1 MFDISHASVTHALG
15 AAVLHFLWQGAA
27 IGVIV
32 AVVLGLLGRGWSSA
46 RYVVACVGM
55 TVSLLA
61 FVGTFVL
68 CLREGSIGAV
78 AALASSNGLVI
89 ASPLADSAAQDS
101 VGGVAQWAA
110 SLWLGGVAFFAARF
124 AMHWVGARRLRTR
137 GISRPD
143 GEWID
148 IFDGLKRDLGVRA
161 SVRLLRSSVARTP
174 MVIGWISPVVVVP
187 VSAFCSLSPEQLR
200 AVLVHELAHIRR
212 HDHVFNA
219 VQVVVETL
227 LFFHPVTWWLS
238 SQIRAEREHCCDAT
252 TVRRTTDARAF
263 AEALTRLETMR
274 STSRSALAATDGP
287 LVDRIARILGVR
299 GRYRRSRSLWSV
311 LALLVGSTVGAA
323 GIAHVSARTTGSEHG
338 DVLRVL
344 RQAAAA
350 PGAET
355 AQLREMYS
363 RFVFEDSAE
372 ADEIEAYLSRVRGQ
386 IDAAVERGTLSEG
399 EARAKLAVIH
409 EEIDL
414 KTESMFLTDVFGYAP
429 GEAQLRAKRA
439 SLAESVASGEMS
451 RAKADAILADLTRSL
466 DDRAEWD
473 DATRAQ
479 KRELAEQIRAGE
491 LTEEEGAEL
500 MAAFERRLKRQFKN
514 RHLEAKLARL
524 VEAGEMTVD
533 EADAKLAAVRDGAID
548 QSGKVGID
556 WARVKSRV
564 EGAVA
569 RGKMSRKEAN
579 AHYRRLKTPSSKSG
593 GSARIASALAD
604 AGIPQEKLRVGVA
617 AAEQMRENL
626 LKGKDALEVEAW
638 ISGWLAKDGFDSDQI
653 AIVTGLAHRLAGKG

>member
-1 MFDISHASVTHALG
+1 M
-15 AAVLHFLWQGAA
+15 QGAA

-32 AVVLGLLGRGWSSA
+32 AVVLGLLGRVWSSA
-46 RYVVACVGM
+46 RYVVACAGM
-55 TVSLLA
+55 TASLLA

-68 CLREGSIGAV
+68 GLRGDSTGAL
-78 AALASSNGLVI
+78 AALASSNGSLT
-89 ASPLADSAAQDS
+89 ASPLADSAAQGS
-101 VGGVAQWAA
+101 VGGIAQWAV

-124 AMHWVGARRLRTR
+124 AMHWVQARRLRTR

-143 GEWID
+143 GEWLD
-148 IFDGLKRDLGVRA
+148 IFDGLKRDLDVRA

-219 VQVVVETL
+219 VQVLVETL

-238 SQIRAEREHCCDAT
+238 GQIRAEREHCCDAT

-274 STSRSALAATDGP
+274 STSRGALAVTDGP

-299 GRYRRSRSLWSV
+299 GRYRRSPSWWSV
-311 LALLVGSTVGAA
+311 LALLVGAAVGAA
-323 GIAHVSARTTGSEHG
+323 GIAHVSARTTESGHE

-350 PGAET
+350 PGADP

-372 ADEIEAYLSRVRGQ
+372 ADEIEAYLNRVRDQ
-386 IDAAVERGTLSEG
+386 IDAAVERGALSDDD
-399 EARAKLAVIH
+399 ARAKLAVIH

-414 KTESMFLTDVFGYAP
+414 KTESMFLIDVFGQSPFAAY
-429 GEAQLRAKRA
+429 LTAKRA

-451 RAKADAILADLTRSL
+451 QAKADAILADLTRSL
-466 DDRAEWD
+466 DNRAEWD
-473 DATRAQ
+473 GATRTQ
-479 KRELAEQIRAGE
+479 KRELAERVRAGE
-491 LTEEEGAEL
+491 LTVEEGSDL
-500 MAAFERRLKRQFKN
+500 MAAFERRLKRQFGY
-514 RHLEAKLARL
+514 RDLEAKLARL

-533 EADAKLAAVRDGAID
+533 EADAKLAAVRGGAID

-569 RGKMSRKEAN
+569 RGEMSRKDAD
-579 AHYRRLKTPSSKSG
+579 AHYEHLKTPSSKSG
-593 GSARIASALAD
+593 GSARLASMLAD

-617 AAEQMRENL
+617 AAEQMREAL
-626 LKGKDALEVEAW
+626 RGGKDAFEVEAW
-638 ISGWLAKDGFDSDQI
+638 IAGWLAKDGFGSDQI